1 MEGDRG
7 SQLAVLVVS
16 YNTRELLRS
25 FLRSALAAGE
35 ELIRVNSGGAERR
48 LVPPLRLQIIVVDN
62 ASRDGTVAMV
72 EREFPAVLVMANR
85 ENVGPARAFNQALRL
100 ALESPENEFLVLA
113 NSDIEILPFALS
125 RMLEFLLSHPEADG
139 CSAALLNP
147 DLTPQ
152 VTRTFVWRLLP
163 RPRSAAY
170 RSTFPGTTFAM
181 YRRRAFQQVG
191 GFDEVYYFY
200 NEDLDWATRAFRA
213 GLTFYHLTDAK
224 VVHYGGAG
232 RSQNQLRIKEE
243 LPRANYYYFR
253 RHWPWLAPLV
263 FQYNCWSLK
272 REAGRGTPGAAE
284 ALRRLEEEHHSPSA
298 PRIPAFT
305 QD

>member
-1 MEGDRG
+1 MEGDQG
-7 SQLAVLVVS
+7 KQLAILVVS

-25 FLRSALAAGE
+25 FLRSALAALE
-35 ELIRVNSGGAERR
+35 ELSQMNSCGAERR
-48 LVPPLRLQIIVVDN
+48 LIPLRSKIIVVDN
-62 ASRDGTVAMV
+62 ASEDGTAAMI
-72 EREFPAVLVMANR
+72 EREFPAVRLVVNR

-100 ALESPENEFLVLA
+100 ALDSPENEFLVVA
-113 NSDIEILPFALS
+113 NSDIEILPPALS
-125 RMLEFLLSHPEADG
+125 RMLEFLVCRPEVDG

-163 RPRSAAY
+163 RPKSAVY

-181 YRRRAFQQVG
+181 YRRCAFQQVG

-200 NEDLDWATRAFRA
+200 NEDLDWATRAWRA

-224 VVHYGGAG
+224 VVHYGSAG
-232 RSQNQLRIKEE
+232 RSQNQLRITEE

-253 RHWPWLAPLV
+253 RHWPRLAPLV

-272 REAGRGTPGAAE
+272 REAGRGTPGAVE
-284 ALRRLEEEHHSPSA
+284 ALRRLEEEQRSPSV
-298 PRIPAFT
+298 PRIPTFT
-305 QD
+305 